1 MDALIASGIA
11 SALIAVANKL
21 AEKGVIDPALESG
34 FEPFRKWLTGGYQKK
49 KAENELQKAFTEA
62 IKKLEAPQG
71 DEDDLIRYLTGLGL
85 HRLQVEKNTALR
97 EQFAQAILNFSD
109 PSAEPP
115 ENLLLALR
123 WPRSE
128 KEKLTLLLAE
138 LRRALGKLPDW
149 QPLIQFADSA
159 AQRDLLAGLLEQIGR
174 FSSAIVNTEAGQAL
188 RVEVTRQ
195 VGLTPAQMEEIEQK
209 YRQLVADG
217 FRMHDVQGFFQV
229 EKKIRL
235 PLKDIYQELGLIPLD
250 SRKSYEEELDE
261 ILEAGQME
269 RLNREARQIDKRVTS
284 MIEDHPRLA
293 IVGKP
298 GNGKTISLKFI
309 ALMLAFGQAG
319 VARLGL
325 DAPYLPIYIRLAQFA
340 DALLERPTL
349 SLEAFLV
356 QYLKDQ
362 FPGAPRQ
369 DEFLQSAL
377 QHGAC
382 MILLDGLDEVGDI
395 GDRLVRGQTL
405 RQNVL
410 REVQKFSDQRCGE
423 ACKNRIVVTSRLEG
437 YHRGDLAGFAEGELS
452 PLRLPDEVEAFLLRW
467 FTFYLHDTDPEL
479 TVQAAAAQAQR
490 TRVNPLMDSIMQA
503 DSVKLLATNPLL
515 LTILAIIRETLNT
528 PLPSRRVELYKIV
541 ADTLIRNWRRSQTD
555 RDSRIHEMNIS
566 ASDIYY
572 MMAHLAFWVH
582 EHKPGGAMEL
592 EDWRKEITTLLK
604 DYGDPRE
611 VAELA
616 QEFLHHAREE
626 VGLLTERS
634 PQQVGFFHL
643 TLEEYLAAVQMASQ
657 DTDFRLAM
665 LQKYWENPR
674 WQEVILLTAG
684 ELKERGN
691 PAALDAYLSALLR
704 MEADKAETL
713 GRPAYLAGRALADI
727 GRGGPVRQIHRDI
740 MKALENN
747 ARDIDPDSDKPS
759 LTGRIPVPMRAS
771 AADTLDELGY
781 VLPDLHAFVPIPDS
795 RTPNFLISKYPVTN
809 LQYERFL
816 KRENFENKNLWRNFD
831 KFDENSQPMNETWG
845 DEGWEWLQGA
855 MKNEN
860 YETQD
865 GALLPRYWRDAR
877 FGASRRHAPVVGI
890 SWYEASAYC
899 KWLLE
904 NWDTLEEGKQGIP
917 KPTLIRL
924 PREAEWAEAAGGDK
938 DKKRYPWDEKKATEE
953 LEEILARANVRQSQ
967 INRTTPV
974 WMYPLG
980 KSANGVMDMA
990 GNVWEWQANY
1000 SGNEYAGQKAL
1011 GLRGGSWG
1019 NDEDYARVAFRNN
1032 YHPNDR
1038 DNNIG
1043 FRVALLPSG

>member
-1 MDALIASGIA
+1 MEALIASGIA
-11 SALIAVANKL
+11 SALIAVASKL

-34 FEPFRKWLTGGYQKK
+34 LEPFRKWLTGGYKK
-49 KAENELQKAFTEA
+49 KNAERALQTAFKGA
-62 IKKLEAPQG
+62 LKKLDTPGG
-71 DEDDLIRYLTGLGL
+71 DEDDLTRYLTGLGL
-85 HRLQVEKNTALR
+85 HRLQAEQNTALR
-97 EQFAQAILNFSD
+97 EQFAQAVLSFTD

-115 ENLLLALR
+115 ENLMMSLR

-128 KEKLTLLLAE
+128 KAKLGLLLSE
-138 LRRALGKLPDW
+138 LRNSMEHMDEW

-159 AQRDLLAGLLEQIGR
+159 AQRNLLAELLEQVGR
-174 FSSAIVNTEAGQAL
+174 FSSAIINTEAGQAL
-188 RVEVTRQ
+188 RVEVIRQ
-195 VGLTPAQMEEIEQK
+195 AGLTPAQLEGIEQK
-209 YRQLVADG
+209 YRQLMADG

-229 EKKIRL
+229 EKKVRL

-250 SRKSYEEELDE
+250 SRKSYEEELAE
-261 ILEAGQME
+261 ALESGE
-269 RLNREARQIDKRVTS
+269 VDRLNREMRQVDERVTS
-284 MIEDHPRLA
+284 MIEDHSRLV

-298 GNGKTISLKFI
+298 GSGKTISLKFI
-309 ALMLAFGQAG
+309 ALMLALGQVG

-349 SLEAFLV
+349 SLEAFLI

-362 FPGAPRQ
+362 FPGAPHQ

-410 REVQKFSDQRCGE
+410 REVQRFSDQRCGDT
-423 ACKNRIVVTSRLEG
+423 CNNRIVVTSRLEG

-452 PLRLPDEVEAFLLRW
+452 PLRIPDEVEAFLLRW

-479 TVQAAAAQAQR
+479 TLQAAEMQAQR
-490 TRVNPLMDSIMQA
+490 TRVAPLMQSIMRA

-528 PLPSRRVELYKIV
+528 PLPSRRVELYWIV
-541 ADTLIRNWRRSQTD
+541 AETLIRNWRRSQTD
-555 RDSRIHEMNIS
+555 RESRIHQMNVDS
-566 ASDIYY
+566 SDIFK
-572 MMAHLAFWVH
+572 MMAHLAYWLH
-582 EHKPGGAMEL
+582 ENKPGGTMSREAWHDEAVKL
-592 EDWRKEITTLLK
+592 FK
-604 DYGDPRE
+604 DYGDPKAVE
-611 VAELA
+611 ELV
-616 QEFLHHAREE
+616 QEFLRHASEE

-634 PQQVGFFHL
+634 PQQIGFFHL
-643 TLEEYLAAVQMASQ
+643 TLEEYLAAAHLSIWG
-657 DTDFRLAM
+657 TDFRLQM
-665 LQKYWENPR
+665 LETYWQNPR

-684 ELKERGN
+684 ELKRTSN
-691 PAALDAYLSALLR
+691 PMVLDAYLGALLR
-704 MEADKAETL
+704 MESKDSEFI
-713 GRPAYLAGRALADI
+713 GRPAYLAGRALTDI

-747 ARDIDPDSDKPS
+747 AKDIDPDTDKPS
-759 LTGRIPVPMRAS
+759 LAGRVPVLMRAS

-781 VLPDLHAFVPIPDS
+781 APADLHTFVPIPKS
-795 RTPNFLISKYPVTN
+795 PSPVFFISKYPVTN
-809 LQYERFL
+809 AQYERFL
-816 KRENFENKNLWRNFD
+816 KRENFEKKNLWCNFE
-831 KFDENSQPMNETWG
+831 KFDEKSQPMKETWG
-845 DEGWEWLQGA
+845 EEGWTWLESA

-860 YETQD
+860 YEAHD
-865 GALLPRYWRDAR
+865 GTLLPRYWRDAR
-877 FGASRRHAPVVGI
+877 FGATRRHAPVVGL

-904 NWDTLEEGKQGIP
+904 NWDTLEEGKQGLP
-917 KPTLIRL
+917 KPNLIRL
-924 PREAEWAEAAGGDK
+924 PRETEWAEAAGGDT
-938 DKKRYPWDEKKATEE
+938 DQKRYPWDEKKATEK
-953 LEEILARANVRQSQ
+953 LEEILARANVAQSQ

-980 KSANGVMDMA
+980 ESTQGVLDMA

-1000 SGNEYAGQKAL
+1000 KNLKNGWL
-1011 GLRGGSWG
+1011 GLRGGSWLNFEG
-1019 NDEDYARVAFRNN
+1019 SARVAVRHYSHPYNWNN
-1032 YHPNDR
+1032 HV
-1038 DNNIG
+1038 G
-1043 FRVALLPSG
+1043 FRVALLPSGRS

>member
-1 MDALIASGIA
+1 MDALIASGLA
-11 SALIAVANKL
+11 SALITVATKL

-34 FEPFRKWLTGGYQKK
+34 FEPFRKWLTGGYQSK
-49 KAENELQKAFTEA
+49 KAEKSLQKAFTDA
-62 IKKLEAPQG
+62 IKKLDSQNR
-71 DEDDLIRYLTGLGL
+71 DEDDLARYLTGLGL
-85 HRLQVEKNTALR
+85 HRLQVEKSSALR
-97 EQFAQAILNFSD
+97 EQFAQAILNFTD
-109 PSAEPP
+109 PSSEPP
-115 ENLLLALR
+115 ENLMLALR
-123 WPRSE
+123 WPRGE
-128 KEKLTLLLAE
+128 KEKLALLLVE
-138 LRRALGKLPDW
+138 LRKSLGKLDEW
-149 QPLIQFADSA
+149 RPLIQFADSA
-159 AQRDLLAGLLEQIGR
+159 AQRNLLVELLEKVGR
-174 FSSAIVNTEAGQAL
+174 FSSAIINSEAGQVL
-188 RVEVTRQ
+188 RVEVIRQ
-195 VGLTPAQMEEIEQK
+195 AGLTPTQMEEIEQK

-229 EKKIRL
+229 EKKVRL

-250 SRKSYEEELDE
+250 SRKSYEEELAE
-261 ILEAGQME
+261 ILGEGE
-269 RLNREARQIDKRVTS
+269 LSRVNREMRQVDERVTS
-284 MIEDHPRLA
+284 MIEDHPRLV

-298 GNGKTISLKFI
+298 GSGKTISLKFI
-309 ALMLAFGQAG
+309 ALMLAFGQVG

-325 DAPYLPIYIRLAQFA
+325 DAPYLPIYIRLSQFA
-340 DALLERPTL
+340 DALLDRPTL
-349 SLEAFLV
+349 SLEAFLI

-362 FPGAPRQ
+362 FPGAPHQ
-369 DEFLQSAL
+369 DEFLQAAL

-410 REVQKFSDQRCGE
+410 REVQRFSDQRCGE
-423 ACKNRIVVTSRLEG
+423 TCKNRIVVTSRLEG

-452 PLRLPDEVEAFLLRW
+452 PLRLPDEVEAFLSRW

-479 TVQAAAAQAQR
+479 TLQAAEAQARR
-490 TRVNPLMDSIMQA
+490 TRVNPLMDSIMRA

-572 MMAHLAFWVH
+572 MMAHLAFWLH

-592 EDWRKEITTLLK
+592 DDWRKEITTLLK
-604 DYGDPRE
+604 DYGEPKD
-611 VAELA
+611 VAELV

-634 PQQVGFFHL
+634 PHQIGFFHL

-691 PAALDAYLSALLR
+691 PAALDAYLGALLR
-704 MEADKAETL
+704 MESEKPESF
-713 GRPAYLAGRALADI
+713 GRPAYLAGRALSDI
-727 GRGGPVRQIHRDI
+727 GRGGPLRQIHRDI
-740 MKALENN
+740 MKALENT
-747 ARDIDPDSDKPS
+747 AKDGDPDTDKPS
-759 LTGRIPVPMRAS
+759 LTGRIPVLMRAS

-781 VLPDLHAFVPIPDS
+781 NIPDLFNFIPIVGQDGIPPFS
-795 RTPNFLISKYPVTN
+795 ISKYPITN

-816 KRENFENKNLWRNFD
+816 KRENFENKELWCGFE

-845 DEGWEWLQGA
+845 DEGWKWLQNA
-855 MKNEN
+855 LKDED

-865 GALLPRYWRDAR
+865 GVLLPRYWRDAR
-877 FGASRRHAPVVGI
+877 FGSSRRHAPVVGI
-890 SWYEASAYC
+890 SWCEASAYC

-904 NWDTLEEGKQGIP
+904 NWDDLDEGKQGLH
-917 KPTLIRL
+917 KPQLIRL
-924 PREAEWAEAAGGDK
+924 PREVEWAEAAGGDK
-938 DKKRYPWDEKKATEE
+938 DQKRYPWDKTKPTEKI
-953 LEEILARANVRQSQ
+953 EEILLRANVRESQ

-980 KSANGVMDMA
+980 ESVNGVMDMA

-1000 SGNEYAGQKAL
+1000 SSGGAKRTYL
-1011 GLRGGSWG
+1011 GLRGGSWLG
-1019 NDEDYARVAFRNN
+1019 YEVNARVAFRNLN
-1032 YHPNDR
+1032 LPNLR
-1038 DNNIG
+1038 PYNIG